1 MRRGGTRIARIMPE
15 TLFKAALL
23 RRPTMGK
30 ASKSKR
36 DELGGAAAAAGAASA
51 GEDGYEF
58 KLPKFD
64 EQAFI
69 RREVLS
75 ARASFY
81 TLGLGFVAGLAAV
94 AILASPLP
102 WSWGWIAIF
111 VSMFGL
117 RPLLTA
123 MKFPE
128 EVTKWKAL
136 IGPFIMMFFTA
147 LAVWILGAN
156 LV

>member
-1 MRRGGTRIARIMPE
+1 
-15 TLFKAALL
+15 
-23 RRPTMGK
+23 MGK

-36 DELGGAAAAAGAASA
+36 DEIAGAATAA
-51 GEDGYEF
+51 GGATSSEDGYEF

-81 TLGLGFVAGLAAV
+81 TLGLGFLAGLAAV
-94 AILASPLP
+94 AILASPLA
-102 WSWGWIAIF
+102 WSWGWAAIF
-111 VSMFGL
+111 LSMFAL

-128 EVTKWKAL
+128 DVTKWKAL
-136 IGPFIMMFFTA
+136 IGSFIMMFFTA
-147 LAVWILGAN
+147 LAVWMLGAN